1 MLDLT
6 GDAVDIG
13 MVMSLNV
20 KVVVL
25 VTCCFSCEFVF
36 QFVQRQPGMVW
47 GGNGV
52 RGGWQTKRGG
62 KVMRRGRWGKG
73 EH

>member
-52 RGGWQTKRGG
+52 RGGW
-62 KVMRRGRWGKG
+62 
-73 EH
+73 